1 MKTKYLAKYHT
12 LLIAILNF
20 LLPLIIQNTNISIL
34 REWQCLYVAAMLLG
48 IDDPDEKTFSIFER
62 DIDEDL
68 KLLDMGERIQAR

>member
-34 REWQCLYVAAMLLG
+34 REWQCLYVAA
-48 IDDPDEKTFSIFER
+48 IIEKIWSNIMAVY
-62 DIDEDL
+62 EDKFFREL
-68 KLLDMGERIQAR
+68 TVKNFAKVIA